1 MLSASKQHVYA
12 RGYSIKSL
20 KFSLTDIAIYSLA
33 ADTYQLESMGTTR
46 PRGWFDYWL
55 FVRKRQS

>member
-20 KFSLTDIAIYSLA
+20 KFSLSDIAIYSLV
-33 ADTYQLESMGTTR
+33 ADTYQLESMGVTR
-46 PRGWFDYWL
+46 PRGWFDY
-55 FVRKRQS
+55 